1 MQLEITEAQVQIFK
15 DRIDKYL
22 QVAKQAKS
30 VLRIPR
36 LCTMYHAKIK
46 GLSDQESNQLL
57 EKIYNDWYIAT
68 REARKQKMAAAD
80 GSSLAGKSLDITQTS
95 AMFSPSDTRPLS
107 KIEETLMDRSI
118 TQGRSTGN
126 PSKLSNKVKT
136 RSSVEHDIT
145 VTSASVHEGPVTVRT
160 SGVPDPVFQ
169 S

>member
-36 LCTMYHAKIK
+36 LCTMYHSKIK

-57 EKIYNDWYIAT
+57 EKIYTDWYVAT

-80 GSSLAGKSLDITQTS
+80 GSSLAGRSLDMT
-95 AMFSPSDTRPLS
+95 
-107 KIEETLMDRSI
+107 
-118 TQGRSTGN
+118 
-126 PSKLSNKVKT
+126 
-136 RSSVEHDIT
+136 
-145 VTSASVHEGPVTVRT
+145 
-160 SGVPDPVFQ
+160 
-169 S
+169 